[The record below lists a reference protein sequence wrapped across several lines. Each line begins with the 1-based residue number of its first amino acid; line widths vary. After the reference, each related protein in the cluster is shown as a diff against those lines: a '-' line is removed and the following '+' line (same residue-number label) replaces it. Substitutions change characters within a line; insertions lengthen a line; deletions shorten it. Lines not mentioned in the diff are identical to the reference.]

1 MKDEMLKKEL
11 SADKIKLIDK
21 YSLTCSDDLIWQL
34 KHNKYSTINY
44 FSHKFAK
51 KHSTLAL
58 LFYINRLCYAKIKY
72 FENNISKYEP
82 YKYYFG
88 KGFVKCEIY
97 DMGFLLHK
105 PSDNM
110 IDIRSLKD
118 IKNIDE
124 FKSFCSYLESLEAEN
139 EYCSNFPNIV

>member
-1 MKDEMLKKEL
+1 MKDEILKKEL
-11 SADKIKLIDK
+11 SIDKIKLIDK
-21 YSLTCSDDLIWQL
+21 YSLTCSDDFIWQFN
-34 KHNKYSTINY
+34 HHKYSTVDY

-51 KHSTLAL
+51 KQSTLAL

-72 FENNISKYEP
+72 FENNISKFDP
-82 YKYYFG
+82 YKYDFE
-88 KGFVKCEIY
+88 KGFIKCELY

-118 IKNIDE
+118 IKSIDE
-124 FKSFCSYLESLEAEN
+124 FKCFCSYLESLEEEN
-139 EYCSNFPNIV
+139 KYCSNRTNII